1 MYNQLR
7 LAVHLS
13 ICHVGRLSMFI
24 EIQGS
29 KRCLLVQANMVDI
42 SYDNIRIHTL
52 GRLYMIATEAING
65 DDSLN
70 RNKLVQDACPNAL
83 ANTGNPISKP
93 VDAECWRLASAEAY
107 YITTIPNPHNRP
119 STIPKRP
126 ADAQFIETLVPAP
139 LDEEE
144 EEDAAEAL
152 IECDAI
158 VFDID
163 DPDFIEA

>member
-1 MYNQLR
+1 
-7 LAVHLS
+7 
-13 ICHVGRLSMFI
+13 MFI

-29 KRCLLVQANMVDI
+29 KRCLLVQANVVDV
-42 SYDNIRIHTL
+42 SYVNIRIHTL
-52 GRLYMIATEAING
+52 RRLYMMSTVAING

-70 RNKLVQDACPNAL
+70 RHKLVQDACPNPHATQRTL
-83 ANTGNPISKP
+83 FPSGSS
-93 VDAECWRLASAEAY
+93 VDAESWRLVSAEAY

-126 ADAQFIETLVPAP
+126 AEAQFIETLVPAP

-163 DPDFIEA
+163 NPDFIEA